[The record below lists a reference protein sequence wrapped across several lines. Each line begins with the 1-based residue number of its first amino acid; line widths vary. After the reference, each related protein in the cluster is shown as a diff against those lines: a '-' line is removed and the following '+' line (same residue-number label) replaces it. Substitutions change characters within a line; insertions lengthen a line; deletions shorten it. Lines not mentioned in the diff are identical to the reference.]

1 MIAFLISVA
10 VTSYAGVLY
19 AFFTTYV
26 DPGIFGWKKSAEWV
40 IMVFFGGVN
49 SLTGSIIGT
58 VILTALPE
66 VLRFAADYRTVFYA
80 VLVLIIINFKPT
92 GLFGEYE
99 LSLVNLLKRLSG
111 KKEERA
117 NA

>member
-1 MIAFLISVA
+1 VA
-10 VTSYAGVLY
+10 VTSYSGVMY

-49 SLTGSIIGT
+49 SLTGSIFSTI
-58 VILTALPE
+58 ILTALPE
-66 VLRFAADYRTVFYA
+66 TLRFAAAYRTVFYA
-80 VLVLIIINFKPT
+80 VLVLFIINFKPT

-99 LSLVNLLKRLSG
+99 LAPTNI
-111 KKEERA
+111 KKLFKTV
-117 NA
+117 